1 MDYMIQQLM
10 IVMKKLLSMKEI
22 NILNKG
28 KFPKRI
34 VIHYPRYPK
43 GLELRLTQSQGI
55 ICRKLQNFMRLI
67 NKFYRRLKI
76 KKNKKEKMKKI
87 NNQIKIN
94 RKIQHLLNK
103 FFNNKKYQNKFKI

>member
-1 MDYMIQQLM
+1 MTLKIIKINYNPFMDYMIQQLM

-55 ICRKLQNFMRLI
+55 ICRKL
-67 NKFYRRLKI
+67 
-76 KKNKKEKMKKI
+76 
-87 NNQIKIN
+87 
-94 RKIQHLLNK
+94 
-103 FFNNKKYQNKFKI
+103 